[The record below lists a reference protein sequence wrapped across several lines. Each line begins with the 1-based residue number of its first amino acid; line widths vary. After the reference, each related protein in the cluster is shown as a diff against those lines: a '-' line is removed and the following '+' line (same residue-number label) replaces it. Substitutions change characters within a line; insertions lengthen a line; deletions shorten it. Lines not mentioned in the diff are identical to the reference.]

1 MADEIPGAN
10 VMAVVMNAPPDIMNM
25 ATRHVTEVINTM
37 NAGVSALGAEMARP
51 PVLPSGMPALPGMPA
66 FGQTTSEAP
75 APAPAAP
82 TMFGARKTR
91 LIR

>member
-1 MADEIPGAN
+1 MADEMPGAN

-37 NAGVSALGAEMARP
+37 NAGVSALGSELARP
-51 PVLPSGMPALPGMPA
+51 PILPSGMPTLPGMPA
-66 FGQTTSEAP
+66 FGQAAQEPATAP
-75 APAPAAP
+75 AVPA
-82 TMFGARKTR
+82 MFGAKKTR